1 VPLYSL
7 AKYFH
12 PREKCELMVI
22 KRFGSYIKYFVLGFS
37 ALTTLFPFFW
47 ILMSSFKTT
56 SEIYVSAFSLPVSLS
71 FTNYITA
78 WNDANI
84 WVDFFNSGIVS
95 ISTVAILLLVSS
107 MASYI
112 LARIWKNFAMSTFFA
127 LGITVPYYAIIIPI
141 FITITKMGL
150 YNTRFGLLL
159 IYVVS
164 NMPISIFILTGFMKG
179 FPKEIEEAA
188 WIDGASLPRT
198 FFTIVL
204 PLSKHGLA
212 TIGILGFMYSWNDFF
227 IANILISKTALKT
240 ITQGIQNFQGAYQT
254 NYGAMFAAMIIA
266 ILPVIVAYLIFQ
278 EQIIEGMT
286 AGAVKG

>member
-1 VPLYSL
+1 
-7 AKYFH
+7 
-12 PREKCELMVI
+12 MVI

-37 ALTTLFPFFW
+37 AITTLFPFFW

-56 SEIYVSAFSLPVSLS
+56 SEIYGSPFSLPMNLS
-71 FTNYITA
+71 FTNYVTA

-95 ISTVAILLLVSS
+95 VSTVAILLLISA
-107 MASYI
+107 MASYV

-141 FITITKMGL
+141 FITISKMGL

-188 WIDGASLPRT
+188 WIDGASLTRT

-266 ILPVIVAYLIFQ
+266 ILPVVVAYLIFQ

>member
-1 VPLYSL
+1 MKIGSF
-7 AKYFH
+7 AKYFI
-12 PREKCELMVI
+12 LVT
-22 KRFGSYIKYFVLGFS
+22 S
-37 ALTTLFPFFW
+37 AILTLFPFLW

-56 SEIYVSAFSLPVSLS
+56 NEIYESPFKIPDSFLFS
-71 FTNYITA
+71 NYITA

-84 WVDFFNSGIVS
+84 WIDFFNSAIVS
-95 ISTVAILLLVSS
+95 ISTVAILLLISA

-141 FITITKMGL
+141 FITMTKIGL
-150 YNTRFGLLL
+150 YNTRMGLLL

-188 WIDGASLPRT
+188 WIDGASMSRT

-204 PLSKHGLA
+204 PLSKHGMA

-227 IANILISKTALKT
+227 IANILISNPVLKT

-266 ILPVIVAYLIFQ
+266 ILPVVIAYLIFQ

>member
-1 VPLYSL
+1 MA
-7 AKYFH
+7 AK
-12 PREKCELMVI
+12 KI
-22 KRFGSYIKYFVLGFS
+22 GSYIKYLVLGVS
-37 ALTTLFPFFW
+37 TAATLFPFFW
-47 ILMSSFKTT
+47 ILLGSFKTT
-56 SEIYVSAFSLPVSLS
+56 NEIYESPFKLPMHFLFS
-71 FTNYITA
+71 NYVTA
-78 WNDANI
+78 WKDANI
-84 WVDFFNSGIVS
+84 WIDFTNSALVS
-95 ISTVAILLLVSS
+95 ISTVAILLLVSA

-141 FITITKMGL
+141 FITMTKIGL
-150 YNTRFGLLL
+150 YNSRIGLLL
-159 IYVVS
+159 IYIVS

-188 WIDGASLPRT
+188 WIDGASLSRT

-212 TIGILGFMYSWNDFF
+212 TIGILAFMYSWNDFF
-227 IANILISKTALKT
+227 IANVLISNPMLKT

-266 ILPVIVAYLIFQ
+266 ILPVVIAYLIFQ

>member
-1 VPLYSL
+1 MLARMKIGSF
-7 AKYFH
+7 AKYFI
-12 PREKCELMVI
+12 LVT
-22 KRFGSYIKYFVLGFS
+22 S
-37 ALTTLFPFFW
+37 AILTLFPFLW

-56 SEIYVSAFSLPVSLS
+56 NEIYESPFKIPDSFLFS
-71 FTNYITA
+71 NYITA

-84 WVDFFNSGIVS
+84 WIDFFNSAIVS
-95 ISTVAILLLVSS
+95 ISTVAILLLISA

-141 FITITKMGL
+141 FITMTKIGL
-150 YNTRFGLLL
+150 YNTRMGLLL

-188 WIDGASLPRT
+188 WIDGASMSRT

-204 PLSKHGLA
+204 PLSKHGMA

-227 IANILISKTALKT
+227 IANILISNPVLKT

-266 ILPVIVAYLIFQ
+266 ILPVVIAYLIFQ

>member
-1 VPLYSL
+1 
-7 AKYFH
+7 
-12 PREKCELMVI
+12 MVI
-22 KRFGSYIKYFVLGFS
+22 K
-37 ALTTLFPFFW
+37 
-47 ILMSSFKTT
+47 
-56 SEIYVSAFSLPVSLS
+56 
-71 FTNYITA
+71 
-78 WNDANI
+78 
-84 WVDFFNSGIVS
+84 
-95 ISTVAILLLVSS
+95 
-107 MASYI
+107 
-112 LARIWKNFAMSTFFA
+112 
-127 LGITVPYYAIIIPI
+127 
-141 FITITKMGL
+141 
-150 YNTRFGLLL
+150 RFGLLL